1 MSVNIELWIGIGA
14 VLVPAVLWGIRR
26 YLKVMADGKI
36 TLEEGLE
43 SIVEGVEVIE
53 TAIDGV
59 EEVLEND
66 E

>member
-26 YLKVMADGKI
+26 YLKVMVDGKI